1 VSINN
6 VGGFKKLRDYV
17 RPVNPTNTH
26 IAIAIHKF
34 HLIIRGS
41 CICLASIFCKY
52 KEKNSLS
59 TASITNCY
67 FLSHFIFYSS
77 FQHNVNTSRSI
88 LLDIFNEFLEKE
100 AVILLNFENSFTT
113 MKANLIS
120 TMDTTKPSITLD
132 AMLEV
137 FIFFGYSV

>member
-6 VGGFKKLRDYV
+6 AGGFKKLRDYV

-41 CICLASIFCKY
+41 CICLASIFCKN

-67 FLSHFIFYSS
+67 LSHFIFCSS

-88 LLDIFNEFLEKE
+88 LLGIFNEFLEKE
-100 AVILLNFENSFTT
+100 AAILLNFENSFIT
-113 MKANLIS
+113 MKATLIS
-120 TMDTTKPSITLD
+120 SMDTTKPSITLD
-132 AMLEV
+132 AMLEL